1 MNLKFLVL
9 RSIFENENVS
19 QRKLAKDYFV
29 SLGKINAVVNELN
42 DDKLILKSEN
52 DSIYKITDKG
62 MKELE
67 AHKVDAAIIFACGM
81 GVRLAPLTYDT
92 PKSFIK
98 IKGERMIERQIEQLI
113 AAGITDIT
121 IMVGY
126 MKEKFDYLIDKYAEG
141 SHSSPVQEN
150 SHSSPVQENSHSSP
164 VREGSQSSP
173 LREARTAYT
182 YRSRELCER
191 QKGSQNSPVYHADIK
206 LIYNR
211 EYKNKNTLST
221 FYHAREV
228 MRNKNV
234 YVCVSDVYISEN
246 IYHKYEVEPYYT
258 GAFYE
263 DCKDEWRYIVNSKN
277 EIKAVAVGG
286 KNDFCLVGPCFL
298 TKEFLDEFIPMI
310 EKYYNDSSTDHF
322 YWEDVM
328 VRNFENLPTIYL
340 SKLDK
345 GVIFEF
351 DTINDLN
358 RFDKET
364 TGYGS
369 EAIGFVSKAFNIK
382 DSDIKDIKCVKEGM
396 TNHSYKFTY
405 DGIEYFARVPGED
418 TDTYIDRKVEGE
430 ILEKLK
436 SANITEE
443 VVYFDKNAGYKISK
457 YLHGARPLNVNDEN
471 ELKKCMALYKKFH
484 LLDVKVDASCDIV
497 DKVKEYLDIIKE
509 KNIYVPYEDF
519 DTVIANAKKIASYL
533 DKVDTVKTITHGDP
547 NPNNVLV
554 VGNDLKMIDFEYG
567 GMANPLS
574 DIALFGDYVE
584 FDIDKTFELYKM
596 YKAADVGKDDLKI
609 LPKDDETA
617 RKMIIAFMAL
627 GGLYNAVWTIVRCA
641 MGDVDFGEFGMAGYR
656 AFKHCYKAFV

>member
-1 MNLKFLVL
+1 MNLEFLVT
-9 RSIFENENVS
+9 RSILENPKVS
-19 QRKLAKDYFV
+19 QRDLAKKFFV
-29 SLGKINAVVNELN
+29 SLGKINSIINEVSEKGLIEKCN
-42 DDKLILKSEN
+42 DLVSKT

-67 AHKVDAAIIFACGM
+67 AHKVDAAVILACGM
-81 GVRLAPLTYDT
+81 GVRLAPLTYDI
-92 PKSFIK
+92 PKSFIN

-113 AAGITDIT
+113 ASGITDIT

-126 MKEKFDYLIDKYAEG
+126 MKEKFDYLIDKYGEDKQTVVATCLPTG
-141 SHSSPVQEN
+141 
-150 SHSSPVQENSHSSP
+150 
-164 VREGSQSSP
+164 
-173 LREARTAYT
+173 
-182 YRSRELCER
+182 RSTKSLVGANIIR
-191 QKGSQNSPVYHADIK
+191 PHIK

-211 EYKNKNTLST
+211 EYKYKNTLST

-234 YVCVSDVYISEN
+234 YVCVSDVYINEN

-277 EIKAVAVGG
+277 EIKSVAVGG

-322 YWEDVM
+322 YWEDVL
-328 VRNFENLPTIYL
+328 VRNFEKLPTIYL

-358 RFDKET
+358 KFDKDSMS
-364 TGYGS
+364 YGS
-369 EAIGFVSKAFNIK
+369 EAIGFVSKAFKIK
-382 DSDIKDIKCVKEGM
+382 DSDIKDIECVKEGM

-405 DGIEYFARVPGED
+405 DGTEYFARVPGED

-443 VVYFDKNAGYKISK
+443 VIYFDKDKGYKISK
-457 YLHGARPLNVNDEN
+457 YLNGARPLNINDEN
-471 ELKKCMALYKKFH
+471 ELKKCMALYKKIH
-484 LLDVKVDASCDIV
+484 LLDVKVDASCDII
-497 DKVKEYLDIIKE
+497 DKVKEYLNIIKE

-519 DTVIANAKKIASYL
+519 DTVIENAKIIGNYL
-533 DKVDTVKTITHGDP
+533 DKVDNVKTLTHGDP
-547 NPNNVLV
+547 NPNNVLA
-554 VGNDLKMIDFEYG
+554 VGNELKMIDFEYG

-596 YKAADVGKDDLKI
+596 YKDANVGKDDSKI
-609 LPKDDETA
+609 IPKDDATA
-617 RKMIIAFMAL
+617 KKMIISYMAL
-627 GGLYNAVWTIVRCA
+627 GGLYNAVWTMVRCA
-641 MGDVDFGEFGMAGYR
+641 MGDVDFGEFGMSGYR
-656 AFKHCYKAFV
+656 AFKNCYKEFENC

>member
-42 DDKLILKSEN
+42 DDKLISKSKN

-67 AHKVDAAIIFACGM
+67 AHKVDAAIILACGM
-81 GVRLAPLTYDT
+81 GVRLAPLTYDI
-92 PKSFIK
+92 PKSFIN

-141 SHSSPVQEN
+141 SHSLPVQEN
-150 SHSSPVQENSHSSP
+150 SQSSPVH
-164 VREGSQSSP
+164 
-173 LREARTAYT
+173 
-182 YRSRELCER
+182 
-191 QKGSQNSPVYHADIK
+191 HADIK

-234 YVCVSDVYISEN
+234 YVCVSDVYINEN

-382 DSDIKDIKCVKEGM
+382 DSDIKDIECVKEGM

-418 TDTYIDRKVEGE
+418 TDTYIDRKLEGE

-519 DTVIANAKKIASYL
+519 DEVIANAKIIASYL
-533 DKVDTVKTITHGDP
+533 NKVDTVKTLTHGDP

-596 YKAADVGKDDLKI
+596 YKAADVGKDDSKI

-656 AFKHCYKAFV
+656 AFKNCYKAFV